1 MNWLITGGAGFIGSH
16 IAGLFQKEGID
27 YFCYDNLSSGNAAR
41 LPESKRLIVGD
52 INDEPKFSSVIKEK
66 KITGVIHL
74 AAKKSVEESNKH
86 PELYEKVNF
95 DGTEKILAI
104 CVRNNVKQFIFSS
117 TAAVYGESKSGFVSE
132 DAELH
137 PMSTYGVTK
146 MKAENALNSYINQ
159 ELIQGVSLRYFNV
172 IGQASAALKDNS
184 SDNLVPRVL
193 TAARQHRQP
202 QIYGNDYPTSDRT
215 CIRDYVDVR
224 DIARLHLRL
233 CRDFEGPKLPM
244 ALNVGT
250 GVGVSVLE
258 VMQSIYARMGLSLNP
273 EVLPRRQGDPS
284 TLVAEIRKMKEE
296 VGFVTKFDF
305 ESSIESLLQ

>member
-1 MNWLITGGAGFIGSH
+1 MSWLITGGAGYIGSH
-16 IAGLFQKEGID
+16 IADLFQQEGLD
-27 YFCYDNLSSGNAAR
+27 YYCYDNLSAGDPAR
-41 LPESKRLIVGD
+41 IPDSERLIVGD
-52 INDEPKFSSVIKEK
+52 INDEVKLESVINELEVSG
-66 KITGVIHL
+66 IIHL
-74 AAKKSVEESNKH
+74 AAKKSVEESREK
-86 PELYEKVNF
+86 PMLYERTNF
-95 DGTEKILAI
+95 KATEKILDI
-104 CVRNNVKQFIFSS
+104 CSRNSVSKFIFSS
-117 TAAVYGESKSGFVSE
+117 TAAVYGESKLGFVSE

-193 TAARQHRQP
+193 TAARKHIQP

-233 CRDFEGPKLPM
+233 CRDFEGPKLPI

-284 TLVAEIRKMKEE
+284 TLVAEIGKMKEE

>member
-1 MNWLITGGAGFIGSH
+1 MNWLITGGAGYIGSH
-16 IAGLFQKEGID
+16 IAELFQQEGLN
-27 YFCYDNLSSGNAAR
+27 YYCYDNLSTGDPAR
-41 LPESKRLIVGD
+41 ISDRERLIVGD
-52 INDEPKFSSVIKEK
+52 IHDEVKLERVINEMEVSG
-66 KITGVIHL
+66 IIHL
-74 AAKKSVEESNKH
+74 AAKKSVEESREK
-86 PELYEKVNF
+86 PILYEKTNF
-95 DGTEKILAI
+95 EATERILDI
-104 CVRNNVKQFIFSS
+104 CSRNGVSHLIFSS

-137 PMSTYGVTK
+137 PISTYGVTK
-146 MKAENALNSYINQ
+146 MKAESVLNSYVSRG
-159 ELIQGVSLRYFNV
+159 LIQGVSLRYFNV

-193 TAARQHRQP
+193 TAARQHLKP

-233 CRDFEGPKLPM
+233 CRDFDGPKLPP

-258 VMQSIYARMGLSLNP
+258 VMQSIYSRMGLSLNP
-273 EVLPRRQGDPS
+273 EVLPRRQGDPA
-284 TLVAEIRKMKEE
+284 TLVAEIGKLKEE
-296 VGFVTKFDF
+296 IGFVTKFDF
-305 ESSIESLLQ
+305 ESSIESLLH

>member
-1 MNWLITGGAGFIGSH
+1 MNWLITGGAGYIGSH

-27 YFCYDNLSSGNAAR
+27 YFCYDNLSSGHAAR
-41 LPESKRLIVGD
+41 LPESKKLIVGD

-66 KITGVIHL
+66 RITGVIHL
-74 AAKKSVEESNKH
+74 AAKKSVEESRKH
-86 PELYEKVNF
+86 PELYEEVNF
-95 DGTEKILAI
+95 EGTEKILAI

-132 DAELH
+132 DSELR
-137 PMSTYGVTK
+137 PISTYGVTK
-146 MKAENALNSYINQ
+146 MNAENALNSYINR

-193 TAARQHRQP
+193 TAARQHLQP
-202 QIYGNDYPTSDRT
+202 QIYGNDYPTADKT

-224 DIARLHLRL
+224 DIARLHLHL
-233 CRDFEGPKLPM
+233 CRDFDGSKLPT

-258 VMQSIYARMGLSLNP
+258 VMQSIYSSMGLFLNP

-296 VGFVTKFDF
+296 LSFVTKFDF
-305 ESSIESLLQ
+305 ESSIESLL